1 MIRPKKDNVHNNSI
15 LIKKGELK
23 TLSPRLKYFLYENE
37 DGSIHG
43 ETLCA
48 RFDVAKTR
56 EDYEKLSEEK
66 LENIVYCGEMS
77 IAR

>member
-1 MIRPKKDNVHNNSI
+1 MIRPRKNNDHSKSI
-15 LIKKGELK
+15 LIKQGELNI
-23 TLSPRLKYFLYENE
+23 LSPGLKYFIYENE

-48 RFDVAKTR
+48 TFDIAKTR
-56 EDYEKLSEEK
+56 EEYEKLSYEK
-66 LENIVYCGEMS
+66 LESIIYCREMS

>member
-1 MIRPKKDNVHNNSI
+1 MVRPSKNEKHNNAI
-15 LIKKGELK
+15 LIKQGELK
-23 TLSPRLKYFLYENE
+23 TLSPGMKYNLYEYE

-48 RFDVAKTR
+48 IFDVASSK
-56 EDYEKLSEEK
+56 EEYERISEEE
-66 LENIVYCGEMS
+66 LESIIYCSEMT

>member
-1 MIRPKKDNVHNNSI
+1 MVKPRKENDHDGCT
-15 LIKKGELK
+15 LIIHGKLK
-23 TLSPRLKYFLYENE
+23 SLYPGMEYYVYENQ

-48 RFDVAKTR
+48 TFDIAKTR
-56 EDYEKLSEEK
+56 AEYEGLKEDE
-66 LENIVYCGEMS
+66 LEYKIYAGEMT